1 MLQRCSIQ
9 IQSFMSETAT
19 QTSTEKQTTQ
29 QNQFDTLASSVWNEQ
44 GTTDASTNQQAAQ
57 QQATATTQPEE
68 DVMDIN
74 DWIKKELGV
83 DNVDNL
89 KNEWGELRKLKEQ
102 PPKPEEIKFANE
114 ESQKAFEYLKEG
126 KRSDLYKIL
135 EKQERLDRFGQLENP
150 NTYEAT
156 EILKTHLQ
164 YKNPN
169 LTPDQ
174 IDFLIEENYAKPQK
188 PVQSLEETE
197 EDYTVRVSE
206 WEKQVE
212 RVNKKLVIDSKIAQP
227 ELSKLKTE
235 IVFPD
240 IQKAAA
246 TQPEPTPEE
255 VAELQKRQTAFSQSV
270 DESLK
275 SFNSLKVNYKDE
287 AVELPIN
294 YEVSNE
300 EKAAVKDIV
309 HSLYNSWDYF
319 GKRWANQ
326 DGSINTNLMAE
337 DIYWLE
343 NRARV
348 AQKFVNETGA
358 QIKLAEMKQRNN
370 INFKD
375 GNSNGGSL
383 VPEKTNDQQQAEA
396 IWRA

>member
-1 MLQRCSIQ
+1 
-9 IQSFMSETAT
+9 
-19 QTSTEKQTTQ
+19 
-29 QNQFDTLASSVWNEQ
+29 V
-44 GTTDASTNQQAAQ
+44 
-57 QQATATTQPEE
+57 
-68 DVMDIN
+68 
-74 DWIKKELGV
+74 
-83 DNVDNL
+83 
-89 KNEWGELRKLKEQ
+89 
-102 PPKPEEIKFANE
+102 
-114 ESQKAFEYLKEG
+114 
-126 KRSDLYKIL
+126 
-135 EKQERLDRFGQLENP
+135 QLENP

-174 IDFLIEENYAKPQK
+174 IDFLIEENYSKPQK
-188 PVQSLEETE
+188 PVQSLDEAE

-227 ELSKLKTE
+227 DLSKLKSE

-246 TQPEPTPEE
+246 PQLEPTPEE
-255 VAELQKRQTAFSQSV
+255 VAEFQKRQSVFSQSV

-294 YEVSNE
+294 YEVSND
-300 EKAAVKDIV
+300 EKTAIKDIV
-309 HSLYNSWDYF
+309 HGLYNSWDYF

-343 NRARV
+343 NRAKV

-358 QIKLAEMKQRNN
+358 QVKLAGMKQRNN
-370 INFKD
+370 INLNA
-375 GNSNGGSL
+375 GSSNGASL
-383 VPEKTNDQQQAEA
+383 VPEKTDQQQQEEA